1 MCVCQCCMWC
11 LEKCMK
17 FLNKN
22 AYIITAIY
30 GYSFLKSA
38 RVAFFTLLRNIL
50 RVAAV
55 NMVSDFILMLG
66 KVFVP
71 MSTVF
76 VLYLIMVFILINIT
90 NTINIININNR
101 HTIQLYHLL
110 CLVSYHH

>member
-1 MCVCQCCMWC
+1 MWC

-55 NMVSDFILMLG
+55 NMVSEFILMLG

-76 VLYLIMVFILINIT
+76 VLYLVMVSILIIIT
-90 NTINIININNR
+90 SINIINTNYR
-101 HTIQLYHLL
+101 HMIQLYLRL
-110 CLVSYHH
+110 CLVLYRP